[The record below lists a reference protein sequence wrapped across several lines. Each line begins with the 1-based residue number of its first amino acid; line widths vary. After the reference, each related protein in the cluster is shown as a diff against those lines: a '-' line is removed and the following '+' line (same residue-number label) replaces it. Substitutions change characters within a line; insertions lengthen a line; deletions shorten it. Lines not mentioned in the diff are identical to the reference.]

1 MLKRALVIGASSGMG
16 AELVRRL
23 VADGCLVGAVA
34 RRADRLEAL
43 ARAIDGEG
51 PRRVF
56 PYAHDVRRA
65 EEAGPLFERV
75 VRELDGL
82 DLVIYAAGVMPRVGP
97 QDYDVAVDREIV
109 ETNLIGAMAWLNPA
123 AERFS
128 RLRGGA
134 IVGIGSVAGDRG
146 RLGNPAYGASKA
158 ALHAYL
164 ESLRYRLRGAG
175 VQVLTVKPGP
185 VRTPMTEGLDRL
197 PLVVDAEVAVDGIL
211 SALHRGADVA
221 YVPRRWAPIMAV
233 VRSIPGRVFHR
244 TGL

>member
-1 MLKRALVIGASSGMG
+1 
-16 AELVRRL
+16 
-23 VADGCLVGAVA
+23 
-34 RRADRLEAL
+34 
-43 ARAIDGEG
+43 
-51 PRRVF
+51 
-56 PYAHDVRRA
+56 
-65 EEAGPLFERV
+65 V